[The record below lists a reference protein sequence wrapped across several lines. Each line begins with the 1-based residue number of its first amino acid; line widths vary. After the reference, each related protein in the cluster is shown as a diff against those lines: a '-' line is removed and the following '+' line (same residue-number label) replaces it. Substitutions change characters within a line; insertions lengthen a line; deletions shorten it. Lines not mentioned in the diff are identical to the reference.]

1 MIRVITI
8 SREHGSGGGEVA
20 RLLAERLHWK
30 QIDDPLVAELARSA
44 NVPPDLARR
53 FDERVDPWFH
63 RITKALWR
71 GGYEANISRCEAAA
85 FDADAMADLWNRV
98 IRESAALGNC
108 VVVGR
113 GGMCLLA
120 GRSDVLHVAVRA
132 PMDIRVRSLR
142 RRIPRDADARAEAEG
157 NDARRAAYIQ
167 RYFGQDWRDYRL
179 YDLVIDSRIGFE
191 AAVNAILCAAGLGK
205 AVSET
210 PVPK

>member
-8 SREHGSGGGEVA
+8 SREYGSGGGAIA
-20 RLLAERLHWK
+20 RQLADRLQWK
-30 QIDDPLVAELARSA
+30 LIDDPLVAEIAHTA
-44 NVPPDLARR
+44 NVPADLARR

-71 GGYEANISRCEAAA
+71 GGYEANVSRCEAAA

-120 GRSDVLHVAVRA
+120 GRNDVLHVAVRA
-132 PMDIRVRSLR
+132 PIELRVRNLR
-142 RRIPRDADARAEAEG
+142 SQIPDPAAARTEADAH
-157 NDARRAAYIQ
+157 DARRGAYIQ

-179 YDLVIDSRIGFE
+179 YDLVIDSRVGFE
-191 AAVNAILCAAGLGK
+191 AAVNAILCAAGL
-205 AVSET
+205 ARAASET
-210 PVPK
+210 AIHK